1 MGENRQC
8 PHEETLPDPQ
18 QSRHSITSLSS
29 VAKTELVRGVPL
41 DLCLQNWGVH
51 FRAPHVGKE
60 VDNFGLSILEEPAGW
75 SLNSILINGSAMY
88 ISMFL
93 VMAAPIYFGIQHMRD
108 LLKLEQQMTGFSIKA
123 SECTCCVLN
132 HRNPVTGE
140 PLLCDRELV
149 FQTLKRWYGTDT
161 GSDDHLDRFDGVPSR
176 LTSVTSLASVA
187 KKDMDE
193 HLKQEGIFNL
203 AGILAKSR
211 KLVILWSPRYF
222 TRLWCAFE
230 LSTFLKDENRVKHIE
245 FMPASMALLLWSAS
259 VVNMIGF
266 SLWQWVT
273 HRNHVGSL
281 YRPAGWS
288 LNGIL
293 INWLAL
299 TVSMFFVMTVPIYF
313 GIQHMR
319 NLLKLEEQMTSF
331 SIKAS
336 ECTCCALNHCNP
348 ATGERLLCDREV
360 VFRTLKRWYE
370 ETGEGDHLDHFDSIV
385 QKQLSS
391 SVLQVVGS
399 GAPSRRYVLA
409 MVGTPSLA
417 VWPQYVYLRHSD
429 T

>member
-1 MGENRQC
+1 MIR
-8 PHEETLPDPQ
+8 
-18 QSRHSITSLSS
+18 S
-29 VAKTELVRGVPL
+29 
-41 DLCLQNWGVH
+41 
-51 FRAPHVGKE
+51 
-60 VDNFGLSILEEPAGW
+60 EPV
-75 SLNSILINGSAMY
+75 I
-88 ISMFL
+88 
-93 VMAAPIYFGIQHMRD
+93 
-108 LLKLEQQMTGFSIKA
+108 
-123 SECTCCVLN
+123 
-132 HRNPVTGE
+132 E
-140 PLLCDRELV
+140 PE
-149 FQTLKRWYGTDT
+149 
-161 GSDDHLDRFDGVPSR
+161 PSR

-187 KKDMDE
+187 KKDMVRAVPLDLCLQRWGIHFRTTPEDAAVDNFELSQPCEHIDAFLSHDWKTSRVSKTIALLLIFNSLPASLVALCASLLTSGMISMEWLPGGWMTASAATHAVFFFFLFFWQRLRRLLCFTPAMVFLDRLCIAQKDE

-230 LSTFLKDENRVKHIE
+230 LSTFLK
-245 FMPASMALLLWSAS
+245 
-259 VVNMIGF
+259 
-266 SLWQWVT
+266 
-273 HRNHVGSL
+273 
-281 YRPAGWS
+281 
-288 LNGIL
+288 
-293 INWLAL
+293 
-299 TVSMFFVMTVPIYF
+299 
-313 GIQHMR
+313 
-319 NLLKLEEQMTSF
+319 EQMTSF

-417 VWPQYVYLRHSD
+417 VWPQYVYLRHSEITWFATKWAIDFWKVPAVALWTFWVLVLSWRTGAALSRRCPMWMVVPVVDMMGCALIGVVWAPYEIVNERYRD
-429 T
+429 TTVLTLSVLLFWSLVLAAYGLVYHQRKCRL